1 MFGPSLL
8 KTLMPLANGSYVPA
22 LRWRQAEYQ
31 ALHRLKDPVKD
42 CIVPLITIPPIEF
55 DFEMGTQKKTVHE
68 HVHPFIAR
76 YMKKWGWRP
85 SWVTLDESIASGR
98 MGGGEHVF
106 DYVLGN
112 LRAKGGLAIPALR
125 LGADTET
132 MVAVAR
138 AISWDQ
144 HGTGVIV
151 RLEDLMR
158 DDVGVRILALVND
171 LGGRPDKVDVLI
183 DMAAPN
189 YEPYEMFANALVLA
203 LRNLGD
209 TSAFRNLIL
218 VGTAI
223 PESFAS
229 VAKGSDEIP
238 RHDWLFYQVL
248 LKHLPADMRRPTYGD
263 HTTIHPAFKAIDF
276 RAIRPSAR
284 VVYTTPKTWATRKG
298 GAFRNDPAQM
308 HSHCSAIV
316 TEPRFGFRGSGFSHG
331 DDFITKC
338 AVGAAGPSN
347 LTRWKEVGI
356 SHHITAVV
364 DDLATLR
371 AGPSTV

>member
-1 MFGPSLL
+1 M
-8 KTLMPLANGSYVPA
+8 Y
-22 LRWRQAEYQ
+22 
-31 ALHRLKDPVKD
+31 
-42 CIVPLITIPPIEF
+42 
-55 DFEMGTQKKTVHE
+55 
-68 HVHPFIAR
+68 PFVAR

-106 DYVLGN
+106 DYVLDN

-125 LGADTET
+125 LGTDTET
-132 MVAVAR
+132 KVAVAR

-158 DDVGVRILALVND
+158 NDVGVRILALVND
-171 LGGRPDKVDVLI
+171 VGGRPDEVDVLI

-209 TSAFRNLIL
+209 TSAFRNLIV

-223 PESFAS
+223 PESLAS
-229 VAKGSDEIP
+229 VAKGSDDIP

-248 LKHLPADMRRPTYGD
+248 LKRLPADMRRPTYGD
-263 HTTIHPAFKAIDF
+263 PHD
-276 RAIRPSAR
+276 RSPSIQGDRFSGDPTLGKSR
-284 VVYTTPKTWATRKG
+284 VHDAKDLGNTKG
-298 GAFRNDPAQM
+298 GRISGMIPRKCTPTVRRSSRNL
-308 HSHCSAIV
+308 
-316 TEPRFGFRGSGFSHG
+316 GSVFAAVGFSHG

-356 SHHITAVV
+356 SHPHH
-364 DDLATLR
+364 
-371 AGPSTV
+371 GSGG